1 MENSGFDY
9 MNTLHIRALRR
20 WRLSLSLVLLPLAGC
35 TIVPGTNI
43 STNTFQVPTV
53 LSGDAPVLEPA
64 VIKITP
70 DVISTLKPEPLSFNE
85 PWQTEEATDYEYLIG
100 VGDIMSIVVWD
111 HPELTAPFG
120 SFNNIKD
127 QGNVVREDGTIFYP
141 FVGQVKVAGRTAR
154 AVRNELAE
162 KLATYIESPQLDVKI
177 ASYRSQRFFV
187 TGSVNGPGSFPV
199 SDVPVRVVEAIGMA
213 GGLRDDADMF
223 DVTLS
228 RGADSFNVPL
238 FDILYE
244 GDVRGNALLQ
254 HGDVLHIAPNELRRV
269 FVMGEVTRP
278 STLPMTNRR
287 LSLTQALSDAGGIQE
302 TRANGRGIYVI
313 RDSEYDGIIDV
324 YQLDLAEAW
333 ALALGD
339 EFILQPRDIIYVS
352 AAPIT
357 RWNRWVSN
365 VLPSL
370 QGLYNLDRIN
380 EN

>member
-1 MENSGFDY
+1 MLR
-9 MNTLHIRALRR
+9 NTPDFLKPIICRVFY
-20 WRLSLSLVLLPLAGC
+20 SLVALLAAGC
-35 TIVPGTNI
+35 TVVPGTNI

-70 DVISTLKPEPLSFNE
+70 EVISTLKPEPLSFNE
-85 PWQTEEATDYEYLIG
+85 PWQAEEATDYEYLIG

-187 TGSVNGPGSFPV
+187 TGSVNSPGSFPV
-199 SDVPVRVVEAIGMA
+199 SDVPVRVVEAIGKA

-238 FDILYE
+238 FHILYE

-339 EFILQPRDIIYVS
+339 EFILQPRDIVYVS

-370 QGLYNLDRIN
+370 QGGYNLDRN
-380 EN
+380 HGN

>member
-1 MENSGFDY
+1 MQ
-9 MNTLHIRALRR
+9 RALN
-20 WRLSLSLVLLPLAGC
+20 LFIQPYFHKAVCLLGVALAAGC
-35 TIVPGTNI
+35 TVVPGSNI
-43 STNTFQVPTV
+43 SANTFQVPTV
-53 LSGDAPVLEPA
+53 ISSEAPVLEPA

-70 DVISTLKPEPLSFNE
+70 EVISTLDPEPLNFNK
-85 PWQTEEATDYEYLIG
+85 PWRADDTADYEYLIG
-100 VGDIMSIVVWD
+100 IGDTMSIVVWD

-120 SFNNIKD
+120 SFNNAEE

-154 AVRNELAE
+154 AVRDELAE
-162 KLATYIESPQLDVKI
+162 KLATYIESPQLDVKV
-177 ASYRSQRFFV
+177 AAYRSQRFFV
-187 TGSVNGPGSFPV
+187 TGSVNNPGSFPV
-199 SDVPVRVVEAIGMA
+199 SNVPVRVVEAIGNA

-228 RGADSFNVPL
+228 RGANSFNVPL

-302 TRANGRGIYVI
+302 SRANGRGIYVI

-339 EFILQPRDIIYVS
+339 EFILQPRDIVYVS

-380 EN
+380 QN